1 MNNIMLTTTLNF
13 CNTFR
18 SLLCC
23 WSVLAFLGF
32 ATAGQAQTQ
41 VGVMGGVA
49 LYSGDL
55 SPKEFGVYF
64 QEVQPAYGVF
74 ARFSSSRVG
83 ALRLGVSRGTLT
95 GDDSKHNREDRGL
108 AFRTRV
114 TEFSLVGELNLF
126 RIGTAR
132 NRGMVP
138 YLLGGVAAFQFNPE
152 APFDGDYVE
161 LQPLGTE
168 GQGLP
173 NYDDPYRL
181 TQFAVPLGAG
191 VKIMVNEQLTIGLE
205 FGGRLLFTDYLDDVS
220 NTEVNYFDVLEGNG
234 ELAARLSRPTLEDP
248 AEDTIYC
255 RGGEYNDWYYIGG
268 VSLAFTIG
276 GKNRG
281 VQSGKGIGCPT
292 F

>member
-1 MNNIMLTTTLNF
+1 MNDIML
-13 CNTFR
+13 NTEIDFKDTAR
-18 SLLCC
+18 F
-23 WSVLAFLGF
+23 VLFFWILSAPMFF
-32 ATAGQAQTQ
+32 ASKAKAQTQ

-64 QEVQPAYGVF
+64 KEVQPAYGVF
-74 ARFSSSRVG
+74 ARFSSSRFG

-114 TEFSLVGELNLF
+114 TEFSLLGELNLF

-132 NRGMVP
+132 NRGVVP
-138 YLLGGVAAFQFNPE
+138 YLLGGIAVFQFNPE
-152 APFDGDYVE
+152 APFDGDYIE

-181 TQFAVPLGAG
+181 TQLAIPLGAG
-191 VKIMVNEQLTIGLE
+191 VNIKVNEKLTIGLE
-205 FGGRLLFTDYLDDVS
+205 FGGRLLFTDYLDDVT
-220 NTEVNYFDVLEGNG
+220 NTEVSYFDVLEGNG
-234 ELAARLSRPTLEDP
+234 ELAARLSRPTVEDP
-248 AEDTIYC
+248 TEETAYR

-281 VQSGKGIGCPT
+281 GQSG
-292 F
+292 